1 MGNYNNSM
9 IDTLK
14 ALRQAGFF
22 AQYGV
27 QTDDEILNK
36 IHEERKQRY
45 SKIFGYPY
53 EPERNLSD
61 QELASQDT
69 SKMLHLDL
77 EADVCRENKVYS
89 WLLKV
94 LDGLSGRKNIITD
107 IVEEWESETGP
118 INVSFNL
125 NSEKKFANP
134 EYHDD
139 WVDPNFINNIL
150 TEISKVINQSFH
162 VCLGPNE
169 EWLGQDVNYMRLTQE
184 ERKIL
189 CEKLNWKFFDDFLEG
204 VKNNCP

>member
-1 MGNYNNSM
+1 M

-77 EADVCRENKVYS
+77 EADVCQENKVYS

-94 LDGLSGRKNIITD
+94 LEGLSGKKNIITD

-118 INVSFNL
+118 INVNFNL

-134 EYHDD
+134 EYNDD
-139 WVDPNFINNIL
+139 WVDPNFIDNIL
-150 TEISKVINQSFH
+150 TEISKVINQSFY
-162 VCLGPNE
+162 VCLVPNE

-204 VKNNCP
+204 VKDNCP